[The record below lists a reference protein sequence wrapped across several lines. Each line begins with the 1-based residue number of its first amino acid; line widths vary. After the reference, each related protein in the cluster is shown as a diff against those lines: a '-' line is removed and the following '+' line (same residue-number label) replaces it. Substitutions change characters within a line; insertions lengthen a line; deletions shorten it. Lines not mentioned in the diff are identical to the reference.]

1 MLERASHIYSIKK
14 TTDNKFQVMMVLS
27 EHDTQE
33 EAAYSMMKAIKKE
46 SSDCIKN
53 EIEELKAAGIDA
65 ITFED
70 AIKDMEGEEL
80 ERFLKEREERFIK
93 KYLG

>member
-1 MLERASHIYSIKK
+1 MFIKTSHIYTIKK
-14 TTDNKFQVMMVLS
+14 TTDNKFRVMMQLS

-33 EAAYSMMKAIKKE
+33 EAVYSMLKAIKKE
-46 SSDCIKN
+46 SSNNIKN
-53 EIEELKAAGIDA
+53 EIKELKAEGVDA

-80 ERFLKEREERFIK
+80 ERFLKERDERFIK
-93 KYLG
+93 KNFG